1 MSSREKR
8 VKVVQCL
15 RRLAEKLEEKKALPE
30 KQAVD
35 ILKKID
41 CLDNQWAGEG
51 EMGAAIGTEDE
62 PPLDDGVKEKLLMMA
77 EEVDAQRWEQA
88 LKIQVALAVDH
99 AGAAKKW
106 VMALKKLLST
116 AKSAFP
122 ERAKESELEHQPS

>member
-15 RRLAEKLEEKKALPE
+15 RRLTEKLLKKKALPE

-51 EMGAAIGTEDE
+51 EMMAIGIEDE

-77 EEVDAQRWEQA
+77 EEVEAQRWEQA
-88 LKIQVALAVDH
+88 LKIQVRGNCKIHLN
-99 AGAAKKW
+99 
-106 VMALKKLLST
+106 S
-116 AKSAFP
+116 
-122 ERAKESELEHQPS
+122 